1 MAQTVRNGAPEL
13 LERNDL
19 DMVWIEIAAA
29 CRGTVKEFVKAARSC
44 SNPQSGE
51 PVDRLKFEEGTFRI
65 QDRRGNFPHTRH
77 KGKLSEY
84 KTEEGTFLIQD
95 RRGNFPNT
103 RQNRELSE
111 YKTEEGTFRIQD
123 IIGIFPN
130 TRQKR
135 KLSEY
140 KTEEET
146 FRIQDRRGNFPNT
159 RQKRELSEYKT
170 GALGPY
176 FNLGLNL

>member
-65 QDRRGNFPHTRH
+65 QDRRGNFPLVSCMR
-77 KGKLSEY
+77 KVPSSVLYSESSLF
-84 KTEEGTFLIQD
+84 EF
-95 RRGNFPNT
+95 
-103 RQNRELSE
+103 
-111 YKTEEGTFRIQD
+111 
-123 IIGIFPN
+123 
-130 TRQKR
+130 
-135 KLSEY
+135 
-140 KTEEET
+140 
-146 FRIQDRRGNFPNT
+146 
-159 RQKRELSEYKT
+159 
-170 GALGPY
+170 
-176 FNLGLNL
+176 